1 MTPKNRKEQN
11 KQGRQGS
18 KQGKGNFN
26 LQPQPGGPALSLNV
40 PSQQNGKAAP
50 ADEETVTDQ
59 AQSAEAP
66 MGKIEVSPKAITHIA
81 SRAAQA
87 SYGVVGLASRHAR
100 PGLAELLH
108 RDEEHKG
115 VEVKFQGDQV
125 VIDLYVVIEY
135 GTRVSEVA
143 RNIMGN
149 AKFAVE
155 SALGVPVVR
164 VNVNVQGIR
173 VSE

>member
-1 MTPKNRKEQN
+1 MTSRQRKEPG
-11 KQGRQGS
+11 KQGR
-18 KQGKGNFN
+18 GNYN
-26 LQPQPGGPALSLNV
+26 LQSDSALSLNG
-40 PSQQNGKAAP
+40 PARTDGKP
-50 ADEETVTDQ
+50 PVADEESVAGH
-59 AQSAEAP
+59 AQGGDSP
-66 MGKIEVSPKAITHIA
+66 LGKIEVSPKAISHIA

-108 RDEEHKG
+108 REEEYKG
-115 VEVKFQGDQV
+115 VEVKFSGDQV

-135 GTRVSEVA
+135 GTRISEVA
-143 RNIMGN
+143 RNIMSN
-149 AKFAVE
+149 TKFAVE